1 MKFGRSEEQF
11 FGDGWIL
18 EKRLKNLQVDINGR
32 SKVNI
37 TYGADK
43 HAAPAGLL
51 LGMGNVPAFITPE
64 EYRQLHEETG
74 CECGGRLRRV
84 FRDLL
89 YYGLDC
95 VWCVVCG
102 V

>member
-1 MKFGRSEEQF
+1 MRSIF
-11 FGDGWIL
+11 
-18 EKRLKNLQVDINGR
+18 EKRLKNLQVDIDINGR

-43 HAAPAGLL
+43 HAVPARL

-74 CECGGRLRRV
+74 CECGGRLRRI

-89 YYGLDC
+89 YYGIDTIERIYDYGLDC
-95 VWCVVCG
+95 VWCVV
-102 V
+102 